1 MVASPRQL
9 AALAALLAVIPQSV
23 TAVAQW
29 GQCGGIGYSGSTVC
43 DSPYVCTKIN
53 DYYSQCLTG
62 SAGTTAAPT
71 NGPAPTTTAAP
82 PPAATGGL
90 DALIK
95 AKGKKYFGT
104 CADSALLNNA
114 QNAAIIKADFGQLTP
129 ENSAKWDSIEPSQNN
144 FNFGGFDTLVNW
156 AVQNGKVV
164 RGHTFVWH
172 SQLPSWVANINNAAT
187 LTSVIQNHVSVI
199 GKRYAG
205 KIYAWDVVNEIFN
218 DDGTY
223 RSSVF
228 YNVLGKNFVSIAF
241 KAARAAD
248 PNAKLYI
255 NDYNLDNLGWAAPK
269 VNAVVNLVKTEVAAG
284 TPIDGIG
291 TQTHLSAGQSS
302 TTQVTLERLAT
313 AGVDVAITE
322 LDIAGAS
329 ANDYSTVVKA
339 CLAVPKCVGIT
350 VWGVSD
356 KDSWRSSSSPLLF
369 DGSYQKKAAYNAVAQ
384 ALA

>member
-1 MVASPRQL
+1 MVATPRQL
-9 AALAALLAVIPQSV
+9 AALAALFAVLPSSV
-23 TAVAQW
+23 LAVAQW
-29 GQCGGIGYSGSTVC
+29 GQCGGIGYSGSTTC
-43 DSPYVCTKIN
+43 DSPFVCTKIN
-53 DYYSQCLTG
+53 DYYYQCLTG
-62 SAGTTAAPT
+62 TAAPT
-71 NGPAPTTTAAP
+71 TTVGGGGTTTTAAP
-82 PPAATGGL
+82 PATSTGGL
-90 DALIK
+90 DGLMK

-114 QNAAIIKADFGQLTP
+114 QNAAIIKAEFGQLTP

-156 AVQNGKVV
+156 ATSNGKLV

-172 SQLPSWVANINNAAT
+172 SQLPSWVSNIGSSAT
-187 LTSVIQNHVSVI
+187 LTSVIQNHISVI

-228 YNVLGKNFVSIAF
+228 YNVLGSNFVSIAF
-241 KAARAAD
+241 RAARAAD

-269 VNAVVNLVKTEVAAG
+269 VNAVVNLVKSQTAAG
-284 TPIDGIG
+284 VPIDGIG

-302 TTQVTLERLAT
+302 TIQQTLTQLAT

-329 ANDYSTVVKA
+329 GSDYSTVVKA
-339 CLAVPKCVGIT
+339 CLAVSRCVGIT

-356 KDSWRSSSSPLLF
+356 KDSWRASSSPLLY
-369 DGSYQKKAAYNAVAQ
+369 DSNYQRKAAYSAVAQ